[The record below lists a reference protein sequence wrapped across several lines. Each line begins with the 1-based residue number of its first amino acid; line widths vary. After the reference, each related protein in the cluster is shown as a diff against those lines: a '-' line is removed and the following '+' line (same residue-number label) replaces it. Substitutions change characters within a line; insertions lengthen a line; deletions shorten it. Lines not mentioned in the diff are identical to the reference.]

1 VGLAVTVLQLLLTE
15 VRLKLYSL
23 RHNASLYT
31 RTWYNANP
39 SVRIHQNP
47 KEQRNGRKRGRP
59 RPVAGTL
66 S

>member
-31 RTWYNANP
+31 RTWYYP
-39 SVRIHQNP
+39 SETVWKIGMGPEKGFR
-47 KEQRNGRKRGRP
+47 RRP
-59 RPVAGTL
+59 RCV
-66 S
+66 